1 MTKKQV
7 PDLSVNELAAKTL
20 EMMKL
25 LDRTEEFADCLL
37 WTGSTT
43 KQGYPT
49 YKPYCKPCALVRRVM
64 FELNGGV
71 LEPRVPVVTT
81 CGEKLCIHPLHLKKS
96 TTQAVGAAAA
106 KRGAFS
112 SRARAAKIAAAK
124 RKKGK
129 LTLEKVRAIRSSTES
144 GPTLA
149 ALYGVDRSLITG
161 IKAGTRWR
169 EYSGHWAGLM

>member
-1 MTKKQV
+1 MSAD
-7 PDLSVNELAAKTL
+7 DLARQML

-25 LDRTEEFADCLL
+25 LDRTEEVADCLL
-37 WTGSTT
+37 WTGCTT

-49 YKPYCKPCALVRRVM
+49 YKPFGEPCSLVRRVM

-81 CGEKLCIHPLHLKKS
+81 CGEKLCIHPGHLKQS
-96 TTQAVGAAAA
+96 TTKAVAHAAA

-112 SRARAAKIAAAK
+112 SRARAAKIAASK
-124 RKKGK
+124 RKTAK
-129 LTLEKVRAIRSSTES
+129 LTLEDARAIRLSTET

-169 EYSGHWAGLM
+169 EYSSVWGGLMS